1 MAAKWSASH
10 ILGNWSREM
19 DKNMMWQSKGNAK
32 HRGNGDGGDGKTRV
46 GGRAEWQDAVRKAG
60 GAAARVA
67 RGIVGT
73 VRRWCAGAGSAIERR
88 WKTVTNALNPQ
99 AASGMD
105 AKRVFRIR
113 RTVVFSG
120 LAVIIVVVALIVAV
134 VVHTHS
140 GAAADGSTATTSQT
154 DGQSGKASTTKKTSD
169 GKATASTSA
178 KTSTKQTAKQTTSTK
193 SEQEKNSSSDSSSD
207 SATAKNGEQAKLD
220 ALAATI
226 SDEESGKIAAKANET
241 ANKSG
246 KGVAQYKYCI
256 AGKGNVGKL
265 DGFANTVYRVLNDSR
280 GWPRAGATFTKAD
293 EGCDFTIVLSEA
305 KYLPSF
311 DAGCS
316 TKYSCRVG
324 NHVIINLD
332 RWNDGIE
339 NWKKAGGDLARYRT
353 MVINH
358 EVGHALGHVDNETTC
373 AGAGKPAPLMQEQSM
388 HLDGCTVNEWP
399 LDDELWRG

>member
-1 MAAKWSASH
+1 
-10 ILGNWSREM
+10 
-19 DKNMMWQSKGNAK
+19 
-32 HRGNGDGGDGKTRV
+32 
-46 GGRAEWQDAVRKAG
+46 
-60 GAAARVA
+60 
-67 RGIVGT
+67 
-73 VRRWCAGAGSAIERR
+73 
-88 WKTVTNALNPQ
+88 
-99 AASGMD
+99 MD

-140 GAAADGSTATTSQT
+140 SADTVAAQTSAASTA
-154 DGQSGKASTTKKTSD
+154 KKT
-169 GKATASTSA
+169 ARI
-178 KTSTKQTAKQTTSTK
+178 TAKQSTFPNQQKKQESTDSVDNKDRNGSASTETKEKTT
-193 SEQEKNSSSDSSSD
+193 DSSS
-207 SATAKNGEQAKLD
+207 ANNEEQTKLN

-280 GWPRAGATFTKAD
+280 GWPRAGATFTKAN

>member
-1 MAAKWSASH
+1 MV
-10 ILGNWSREM
+10 LQ
-19 DKNMMWQSKGNAK
+19 DKGNAEN
-32 HRGNGDGGDGKTRV
+32 RGNGGDGDDGRRKSGGLSPADMMRGIGGAVMRVSRGV
-46 GGRAEWQDAVRKAG
+46 GGTLRKWCSG
-60 GAAARVA
+60 VNGAIAKRCRTVA
-67 RGIVGT
+67 D
-73 VRRWCAGAGSAIERR
+73 
-88 WKTVTNALNPQ
+88 ALNPKT
-99 AASGMD
+99 ASGLD
-105 AKRVFRIR
+105 AKKVFRIR

-120 LAVIIVVVALIVAV
+120 LAVIILVVALV
-134 VVHTHS
+134 VTVIVHTHS
-140 GAAADGSTATTSQT
+140 GAAADGSTTTTSQT

-169 GKATASTSA
+169 GEATASTSTKSSA

-193 SEQEKNSSSDSSSD
+193 TEQEKNSSSDSSSD

-226 SDEESGKIAAKANET
+226 SDEESAKIAAKANET

-339 NWKKAGGDLARYRT
+339 DWKKAGGDLARYRT

>member
-1 MAAKWSASH
+1 MSHIMAAKWSASH

-140 GAAADGSTATTSQT
+140 SADTVAAQTSAASTA
-154 DGQSGKASTTKKTSD
+154 KKTA
-169 GKATASTSA
+169 GI
-178 KTSTKQTAKQTTSTK
+178 TAKQSTFPNQQKKQESTDSVDNKDRNGSASTETKEKTT
-193 SEQEKNSSSDSSSD
+193 DSSS
-207 SATAKNGEQAKLD
+207 ANNEEQTKLN

-226 SDEESGKIAAKANET
+226 SDEESAKIAAKANET